1 MKLLD
6 ALLLVAL
13 SAIWGS
19 SFIFMRI
26 LSPVLGPVVT
36 AAARL
41 GIAGL
46 FIVAFFTVAGFR
58 LEWRRHWKLYLL
70 VGIVN
75 SAVPFLLY
83 AFAALFIPA
92 SLSVVL
98 NSTAPMFGALFAAVW
113 LGDRLTT
120 RKIAGLAVGIA
131 GVSLVTG
138 FGAVG
143 GASTA
148 VPAILA
154 CLLAASC
161 YGFAGVFIRRKAAPV
176 SPRAMAGASQLLA
189 GLVLLPLIAVTPPR
203 EPITAAIGL
212 YAAALALLCTGI
224 AYLIYYRLLASVG
237 PTRALTV
244 TFLMPAFGMLWGALF
259 LHERITAVM
268 AAGAVVTLFGTYL
281 VAVSPRR
288 RAEKR
293 RAGVAD
299 GP

>member
-1 MKLLD
+1 
-6 ALLLVAL
+6 
-13 SAIWGS
+13 
-19 SFIFMRI
+19 
-26 LSPVLGPVVT
+26 VLGPVAT

-41 GIAGL
+41 TIAGL
-46 FIVAFFTVAGFR
+46 FIVAFLTITRFR
-58 LEWRRHWKLYLL
+58 LAWRKHWRLYLFA
-70 VGIVN
+70 GIVN

-98 NSTAPMFGALFAAVW
+98 NSTAPMFGAIFAAAW
-113 LGDRLTT
+113 LGDRLTA
-120 RKIAGLAVGIA
+120 RKIAGLVIGIA

-138 FGAVG
+138 FEAVG
-143 GASTA
+143 QASTA

-176 SPRAMAGASQLLA
+176 KPGAMAGASQLLA
-189 GLVLLPLIAVTPPR
+189 GLGLLPLIALSPPR
-203 EPITAAIGL
+203 EPITPATVL
-212 YAAALALLCTGI
+212 YTAALALVCTGA
-224 AYLIYYRLLASVG
+224 AYLIYYRLLANVG

-244 TFLMPAFGMLWGALF
+244 TFLMPAFGMLWGAIF
-259 LHERITAVM
+259 LHERITGAM
-268 AAGAVVTLFGTYL
+268 AAGALITLLGTYL

-288 RAEKR
+288 RTEKR

-299 GP
+299 GR